1 MSSEKNFFELD
12 RRSLLKNILVG
23 TGLGTSGLMNTF
35 LTNMMINFMQKGTAQ
50 AAGVD
55 PAFEDFKFISFVM
68 AGGLPRH
75 YWDLPLKPLG
85 TEKMV
90 FNPMVVTNFN
100 PNGSSF
106 YSTTKL
112 GNYNFPNIWNCNIP
126 TVGGGSVSMKNI
138 AGNMLTMRGIDM
150 QLDSHFVDRY
160 RQITPVDGGL
170 SLSGM
175 VADAATTPMP
185 AVGINGGAA
194 YYNSSKGI
202 AYLSLNGSDPLKK
215 AMSPFAEAPGMLSH
229 NNGAIEAAI
238 DQAMLKLATGAKN
251 KGKYIPTTFAS
262 RFNAR
267 KMMIK
272 QFGDLSDQYTNLVS
286 KYRSLTSRSFAPTAD
301 LKLAGVDDMN
311 ISGNSSIKQGIHVGF
326 FSGNNLL
333 SLTNANTGIE
343 KLAEGMAIAEFM
355 IINGLSSSVN
365 VETAN
370 ITNVF
375 IQQLSN
381 NGSVVSGNYY
391 MTVDADVHDI
401 GGDIDLVIFT
411 GYYRALSAC
420 LNELIKKLKEKK
432 IGAGNLFDKT
442 VIAVTS
448 EFNRDPRVDGS
459 GCDHG
464 FQGSNYT
471 LFSGMVEDLSVA
483 GNITVNDS
491 RRLGTWGVGA
501 GMPELGGRVAI
512 IGNAASTVANMLE
525 LKSPTPNDA
534 SYTFKENGK
543 AKLKIKSLQSI
554 G

>member
-1 MSSEKNFFELD
+1 MSSEKKNFELD

-50 AAGVD
+50 AAEAD

-90 FNPMVVTNFN
+90 FNPMVVTNFR
-100 PNGSSF
+100 PDGTSF
-106 YSTTKL
+106 YSTTKV

-126 TVGGGSVSMKNI
+126 IVGGGSVSMKSI
-138 AGNMLTMRGIDM
+138 ASNMLTMRGVDM
-150 QLDSHFVDRY
+150 QIDDHFLDRY
-160 RQITPVDGGL
+160 RQMTPVDGGL

-175 VADAATTPMP
+175 VADAASTPMP
-185 AVGINGGAA
+185 AVGINGGNK
-194 YYNSSKGI
+194 YYNSAKGI
-202 AYLSLNGSDPLKK
+202 SYLNLNGNDPLKK
-215 AMSPFAEAPGMLSH
+215 AMTPFAPIPNMLSH
-229 NNGAIEAAI
+229 DNGSIEAAI
-238 DQAMLKLATGAKN
+238 DQAMLKLAASAQN

-267 KMMIK
+267 KMMVK
-272 QFGDLSDQYTNLVS
+272 QFGDLSAQYKTLVS
-286 KYRSLTSRSFAPTAD
+286 KYRGLISRSFAPSAD

-311 ISGNSSIKQGIHVGF
+311 ISGNSGIKQGIHVGF
-326 FSGNNLL
+326 FSGNDLL
-333 SLTNANTGIE
+333 SLTNSNTGIE
-343 KLAEGMAIAEFM
+343 QLAEGMAIAEFM

-365 VETAN
+365 IETAN
-370 ITNVF
+370 ITNVY
-375 IQQLSN
+375 IQQLSD
-381 NGSVVSGNYY
+381 NGQVVSGNYS

-420 LNELIKKLKEKK
+420 INELIKKLKEKK
-432 IGAGNLFDKT
+432 LGAGNLFDKT
-442 VIAVTS
+442 VIAITS
-448 EFNRDPRVDGS
+448 EFNRNPRMDGS

-464 FQGSNYT
+464 FEGSNYT
-471 LFSGMVEDLSVA
+471 VFSGMVEELSVA
-483 GNITVNDS
+483 GNIKVNDGN
-491 RRLGTWGVGA
+491 RLGTWGVAA